1 MYSQWVEPS
10 DNDLRAAVAS
20 MVGIGE
26 DDKASVRIL
35 KSSSEPG
42 SAVGDGLTSVLRAI
56 KVQFQVKVQW
66 DLEETFKNR

>member
-42 SAVGDGLTSVLRAI
+42 SAVGDGLTSVLRAV
-56 KVQFQVKVQW
+56 KVQFQVKIG
-66 DLEETFKNR
+66 T